1 MLRKTNK
8 SLTGKSGRIQIR
20 ISADL
25 KNSLETVCARR
36 LESISEA
43 VTHAIKSYIWFG
55 MSQHPKPKIYKLT
68 EDKKDERLEIRIH
81 PKLRAALLDF
91 CGNHNIETISQ
102 AVIIAIIQYL
112 KHIKK

>member
-1 MLRKTNK
+1 MPEKTNK
-8 SLTGKSGRIQIR
+8 SLTGKSGRIEIR

-43 VTHAIKSYIWFG
+43 VTHAIKNFIGFG

-81 PKLRAALLDF
+81 PKLRASLLDF
-91 CGNHNIETISQ
+91 CGKYNIETISQ
-102 AVIIAIIQYL
+102 AVIMAITQYL
-112 KHIKK
+112 KQVK